1 VTDHFLKSDP
11 ALNPNFRRF
20 ASPTPPTRAARRWL
34 LITLLAEAAEAR
46 RHGDH
51 AAALAAESDA
61 ARLAREV
68 RA

>member
-1 VTDHFLKSDP
+1 MPAYFEMSDP
-11 ALNPNFRRF
+11 LLNRQFGRFRQ
-20 ASPTPPTRAARRWL
+20 PEPPTRATRRWL
-34 LITLLAEAAEAR
+34 LTALLAEAAEAR